1 MEYTIF
7 RPEDRYFVPT
17 ESCMFADDIGVMEY
31 LATLGTGYHA
41 EVAVGGGCRIISLPE
56 VFE

>member
-1 MEYTIF
+1 
-7 RPEDRYFVPT
+7 
-17 ESCMFADDIGVMEY
+17 MFADDIGVMEY

>member
-7 RPEDRYFVPT
+7 RPEAAYFVPT
-17 ESCMFADDIGVMEY
+17 ESRIFGDDIGAMEY
-31 LATLGTGYHA
+31 LATLGTGYRA
-41 EVAVGGGCRIISLPE
+41 EITVGGGCRIISLPE